1 MSHWY
6 SKQWKKQKQFRCFV
20 HCVCSLLWDAMN
32 GHDEAHQWF
41 IYALLCSAIV
51 SLFFIGLSAIL
62 GYYKWSLCS
71 RMWTVRT
78 KGLHNNKVYTAPI
91 FSAFCWNTSK
101 LSSKHYTTLACV
113 YTRLHLILGFWGHFV
128 LITCTRMIVT
138 LIVCFCCSSFEIPQS
153 YTLWILAHSGNMH
166 QGTLTQNGQCICC
179 GCKWATITTLHIT
192 QF

>member
-1 MSHWY
+1 MCHWY
-6 SKQWKKQKQFRCFV
+6 SKQWKKTKT
-20 HCVCSLLWDAMN
+20 
-32 GHDEAHQWF
+32 
-41 IYALLCSAIV
+41 I
-51 SLFFIGLSAIL
+51 SLFCALCVQSTLGCNEWTRRGTSMIYLCPTVFCYCITFFLGLSAIL

-71 RMWTVRT
+71 RMWTVST

-91 FSAFCWNTSK
+91 FSAFCGNTSK

-153 YTLWILAHSGNMH
+153 YTLWILAHSGNTH
-166 QGTLTQNGQCICC
+166 QGTLTENGQCICC